1 MASDA
6 FRILGLAG
14 SLRAASLNGRLLARA
29 AALSPEEV
37 RFETFEALGTI
48 PHFSQDLE
56 AETPAP
62 VAELRA
68 AIESA
73 DAILIATPEYNSAMP
88 GVLKNGLDWAS
99 RPAGESAL
107 AGKAAAVIGASPGR
121 FGAQRAQADVRRV
134 LTAIGADVL
143 DREFPLPRAHEA
155 FGSDGEL
162 LDRERDSGLHA
173 LLGALVEHAGG
184 PPAEESLE
192 AAYSRECQRLDAAA

>member
-1 MASDA
+1 MASDSLL
-6 FRILGLAG
+6 ILGIIG
-14 SLRAASLNGRLLARA
+14 SLRRASLNARLLTRA
-29 AALSPEEV
+29 AALRPEGV
-37 RFETFEALGTI
+37 RFETFTRLREV

-56 AETPAP
+56 PDTPSV
-62 VAELRA
+62 VAELRT

-73 DAILIATPEYNSAMP
+73 DALLIATPEYNSAMP

-107 AGKAAAVIGASPGR
+107 TGKAAAAIGASPGR

-155 FGSDGEL
+155 FGAEGEL
-162 LDRERDSGLHA
+162 VDPNLESGLSA
-173 LLGALVEHAGG
+173 LVAALVEHAGG
-184 PPAEESLE
+184 PPAGESLE
-192 AAYSRECQRLDAAA
+192 AAYSRGCQQLTAA